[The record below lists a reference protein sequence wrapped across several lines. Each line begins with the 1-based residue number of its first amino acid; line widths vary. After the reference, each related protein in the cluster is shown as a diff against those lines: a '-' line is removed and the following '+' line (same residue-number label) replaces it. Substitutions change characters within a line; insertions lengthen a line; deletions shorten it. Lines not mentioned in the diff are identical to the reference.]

1 MFSLCFIIF
10 KLLLY
15 FIYIFYL
22 YFICSDSVYRRN
34 TAFFICGQ
42 EITVFARYAIRYD
55 GSKVNRAK
63 YPSPRIASHVSNE
76 WQTLH
81 AVL

>member
-1 MFSLCFIIF
+1 MFPLCFIVF

-15 FIYIFYL
+15 FIYILFVDRRSFCISTKYGFLYL
-22 YFICSDSVYRRN
+22 YLLD
-34 TAFFICGQ
+34 
-42 EITVFARYAIRYD
+42 IRLD
-55 GSKVNRAK
+55 MMAVKQIVK